1 MKTEIWTKPEIADEI
16 SENGLRVIHKTDLD
30 ENRNEEFPNQ
40 GDHITIAC
48 YRGNGHYS
56 HMFDATYKVMYC
68 VDGKAFRIRKLPSR
82 RPKR

>member
-30 ENRNEEFPNQ
+30 ENRNEAFPKQ

-56 HMFDATYKVMYC
+56 HMFDAIYKVMYC
-68 VDGKAFRIRKLPSR
+68 VNGKAFRIRKLPSR

>member
-30 ENRNEEFPNQ
+30 ENRNDEVPKQ

-56 HMFDATYKVMYC
+56 HMFDAIYKVMYC
-68 VDGKAFRIRKLPSR
+68 VSGKEFRIRKLPSR

>member
-1 MKTEIWTKPEIADEI
+1 MKYELWAKPEIADRIRED
-16 SENGLRVIHKTDLD
+16 GLRAIMKSDLD
-30 ENRNEEFPNQ
+30 ESRNQAFPKQ

-48 YRGNGHYS
+48 YRGNGHSS

-68 VDGKAFRIRKLPSR
+68 VNGKEFRIRKLPSR

>member
-1 MKTEIWTKPEIADEI
+1 MKYELWAKPEIADRIRED
-16 SENGLRVIHKTDLD
+16 GLRAIMKSDLD
-30 ENRNEEFPNQ
+30 ESRNQSFPKQ

-82 RPKR
+82 RLKR